1 MARPFRSLSEGV
13 HRHKLLLVGLLVVV
27 VLIVGGLVALKL
39 RYGGRTVPFAKHV
52 TAPLLPSSALQ
63 VAAVLDE
70 APGILAVSAGGRL
83 FFNYHPEGRPEVK
96 VAEWT
101 GGRAVPW
108 PNDEF
113 QHERGAGEPYFDQ
126 VFSIRVDRQN
136 RLWTL
141 DMGFHGLRQP
151 RLLAFNVSS
160 GELVHQWDIPREL
173 AGLGSYVQDM
183 QIDPEGRY
191 VYIAD
196 LGALNEHAA
205 ILAYDSR
212 TRRGRR
218 LLEDHPSV
226 LAKPYTINAGGK
238 LMDLLGGLYKMH
250 PHIDPIALDR
260 RGEWLYYGPM
270 SGGRLYR
277 IRAADLNN

>member
-1 MARPFRSLSEGV
+1 MARPFRSLSERV

-70 APGILAVSAGGRL
+70 APGNLAVSAGGRL
-83 FFNYHPEGRPEVK
+83 FFNYHPEGRPAIK
-96 VAEWT
+96 VAEWI

-108 PNDEF
+108 PSDEF
-113 QHERGAGEPYFDQ
+113 QRERGPDEPYFDQ
-126 VFSIRVDRQN
+126 VFSLRIDRQN

-141 DMGFHGLRQP
+141 DTGFHGLRQP
-151 RLLAFNVSS
+151 RVLAFDLA
-160 GELVHQWDIPREL
+160 GGKLVHRWDIPREL

-191 VYIAD
+191 VYNAE
-196 LGALNEHAA
+196 LGEKKEQEA
-205 ILAYDSR
+205 IL
-212 TRRGRR
+212 G
-218 LLEDHPSV
+218 
-226 LAKPYTINAGGK
+226 
-238 LMDLLGGLYKMH
+238 
-250 PHIDPIALDR
+250 
-260 RGEWLYYGPM
+260 
-270 SGGRLYR
+270 
-277 IRAADLNN
+277 